1 MHEYLLLL
9 NEAPAETAELSPT
22 EMQELVE
29 RYIAWS
35 QSLAEQGRV
44 VAGHKLR
51 DEGGRIVRRA
61 AGAVQVTDGPFIEA
75 KEIVGG
81 LFVIRAADYDDAVA
95 LAATCP
101 HAEIGWIEVRAI
113 EAIDG

>member
-9 NEAPAETAELSPT
+9 HESPADTAHLSPT
-22 EMQELVE
+22 EMQALVE
-29 RYIAWS
+29 RYIAWG
-35 QSLAEQGRV
+35 QAMADQGRM

-61 AGAVQVTDGPFIEA
+61 AGTTQVTDGPFIEA

-95 LAATCP
+95 MAATCP

-113 EAIDG
+113 EATDE